1 MKLMAKLLGALLAL
15 LILAAVGL
23 GGWYLYQKQPVRS
36 GTLAISGLTAPVD
49 VRYDERGVPHIRA
62 QNQDDMYRALGY
74 VHAQHRLFQ
83 MEMVRR
89 LAKGELAEI
98 LGPKLLDTDKLFRTL
113 GIRERAKSMVAALDP
128 HSPAGQALFAYLDG
142 VNQYQ
147 DNNRLPIEFDILGI
161 PPHPFTVED
170 TAAVAGYLAY
180 SFAAAFRTEPVL
192 TTVRDK
198 LGPDYLRVFDLDWH
212 PEGVVKPFVAVNNP
226 YEKALTRVAQV
237 SQEAMDLASVPML
250 EGSNAWAISG
260 KRTASGKPLLA
271 GDPHIAFSA
280 PAVWFEAHLQ
290 APDFELYGHFQALNP
305 SALLGHN
312 MDFGWSLTMF
322 QNDDVDLIAEKIN
335 PANPQ
340 QVWHHNQWVNL
351 QTRTETI
358 AVKGNPPVTLTLRR
372 SPNGPLI
379 TDAFRDSLDD
389 APVSMWWAFLET
401 ENPIFDAFYELNRAN
416 TLEKARTAARKIHAP
431 GLNVVWANAQGDIGW
446 WAAAKIPLRPEGV
459 NPAFILDASKG
470 EAEKPGYLAFDYNP
484 QEENPARGYIMSANH
499 QPQPSSGVPVAGYY
513 NLPDRARRLDASL
526 SDPKIRWDTAK
537 AQALQLATNNGY
549 ASRVLSKLLPT
560 MQAVVTDANEKAFME
575 PLEKWDGDYTRDS
588 VAATLFTQMVYE
600 LSKAAMEDELGEVQF
615 NNLLRTRAL
624 EAAIPRLV
632 ADPQSPWWDN
642 VNTKAKEG
650 HFETVR
656 TAWSNTLKHLQGLY
670 GTSLLD
676 WTWGHA
682 HTLTHG
688 HPLGMQ
694 KPLNL
699 LFNVGPFEVPGGR
712 ETPNNL
718 SGPIG
723 PAPWAVTYGPSTRRV
738 IDFADASRAVG
749 INPVGQSGVLF
760 DKHYADQAERYAQG
774 IYAPQ
779 RLLDDDIN
787 THTESRLR
795 MTPAR

>member
-15 LILAAVGL
+15 VILAAAGL
-23 GGWYLYQKQPVRS
+23 SGWYLYQKQPVRS
-36 GTLAISGLTAPVD
+36 GTLALSGLTAAVD

-62 QNQDDMYRALGY
+62 QNQNDLYRALGY

-89 LAKGELAEI
+89 LAKGELADI

-113 GIRERAKSMVAALDP
+113 GIRERAKTMAATLDP
-128 HSPAGQALFAYLDG
+128 NAPAGQALLAYLDG

-147 DNNRLPIEFDILGI
+147 DHNRLPIEFDVLGI

-170 TAAVAGYLAY
+170 SAAVAGYLAY

-192 TTVRDK
+192 TAVRDK
-198 LGPDYLRVFDLDWH
+198 LGPDYLRVFDLEWH
-212 PEGVVKPFVAVNNP
+212 PEGVVKPFAAMSNP
-226 YEKALTRVAQV
+226 YENALNRVAQV
-237 SQEAMDLASVPML
+237 SQEAMELAGVPLL
-250 EGSNAWAISG
+250 EGSNAWAITG

-290 APDFELYGHFQALNP
+290 APDFELYGHFQALNA

-322 QNDDVDLIAEKIN
+322 QNDDLDLIAEKVN

-340 QVWHHNQWVNL
+340 QVWYRNQWINL
-351 QTRTETI
+351 QSRTETI
-358 AVKGNPPVTLTLRR
+358 TVKGQPPVTLTLRR
-372 SPNGPLI
+372 SPHGPII
-379 TDAFRDSLDD
+379 TDAFADSLDG

-401 ENPIFDAFYELNRAN
+401 ENPIFDAFYELNRAD
-416 TLEKARTAARKIHAP
+416 TLNKARNAASKIHAP
-431 GLNVVWANAQGDIGW
+431 GLNIVWANAKGDIGW

-459 NPAFILDASKG
+459 NPAFILDAGKG
-470 EAEKPGYLAFDYNP
+470 EAEKPGYYAFNYNP
-484 QEENPARGYIMSANH
+484 QEENPTRGYIMSANH
-499 QPQPSSGVPVAGYY
+499 QPQPSSGVPVFGYY

-526 SDPKIRWDTAK
+526 SDPKVRWDTAQ
-537 AQALQLATNNGY
+537 AQALQLATDNGY
-549 ASRVLSKLLPT
+549 ARRVLQSLLPT
-560 MQAVVTDANEKAFME
+560 MQAVVTDSNEKAFME
-575 PLEKWDGDYTRDS
+575 PMEKWDGDYTRDS

-600 LSKAAMEDELGEVQF
+600 LSKAAMEDELGTVQF

-642 VNTKAKEG
+642 VNTPAKEG

-656 TAWSNTLKHLQGLY
+656 IAWSNTLKHLQGLY

-699 LFNVGPFEVPGGR
+699 LFNVGPFDVPGGR

-738 IDFADASRAVG
+738 IDFADASQSQG

-760 DKHYADQAERYAQG
+760 DKHYADQADRYIQG
-774 IYAPQ
+774 VYAPQ
-779 RLLDDDIN
+779 RLRDDDIQA
-787 THTESRLR
+787 HTKSHLVIIPTR
-795 MTPAR
+795 